1 MKIKKMII
9 LLGIVCTWNILLAGC
24 GTTHEYVTDKQEKQV
39 LSEEPK
45 DALSEENAAD
55 TEETQENTAGKWKV
69 LEPEI
74 AAACDADFKGKVW
87 KIAEDSFYI
96 AETKVKILEDG
107 SLSNSTPSSNA
118 PIPDSQLIQ
127 VVFDDD
133 TGFYVRT
140 IYDNGE
146 SHEDKKAG
154 FRDLQQYMRVDLKG
168 KFENDVFYAVEVRI
182 VDAGDVGAGKTESV
196 EQEENTV
203 ADPITGI
210 VEEYTDDTITIK
222 DPGDGLSY
230 YFLLKDA
237 QIVEGDLP
245 IAVGDK
251 VEVTYQGL
259 LGDVKNPGECSVICK
274 IE

>member
-1 MKIKKMII
+1 M
-9 LLGIVCTWNILLAGC
+9 
-24 GTTHEYVTDKQEKQV
+24 
-39 LSEEPK
+39 
-45 DALSEENAAD
+45 
-55 TEETQENTAGKWKV
+55 
-69 LEPEI
+69 
-74 AAACDADFKGKVW
+74 
-87 KIAEDSFYI
+87 
-96 AETKVKILEDG
+96 
-107 SLSNSTPSSNA
+107 
-118 PIPDSQLIQ
+118 
-127 VVFDDD
+127 
-133 TGFYVRT
+133 
-140 IYDNGE
+140 
-146 SHEDKKAG
+146 
-154 FRDLQQYMRVDLKG
+154 
-168 KFENDVFYAVEVRI
+168 
-182 VDAGDVGAGKTESV
+182 
-196 EQEENTV
+196 EQKENTV